1 MSLLIRR
8 INVLKTI
15 ISDNRP
21 DLDLDDFLLLEEEN
35 KPKKKHKK
43 KKKDNYKKKNKK
55 KKSKKYKF
63 EKHKRQGFFSKIS
76 DSVNVDVKSK
86 VKVNITDETIGN
98 ILDTGLNIVRCIVT
112 KGKN

>member
-1 MSLLIRR
+1 M
-8 INVLKTI
+8 KTI

-43 KKKDNYKKKNKK
+43 KKKDNYKKHNTKKKKNKK
-55 KKSKKYKF
+55 K
-63 EKHKRQGFFSKIS
+63 S